1 MASSPSTNPRDLLF
15 DEEEYRDACARR
27 ATWTPDDVICV
38 LSGHIELWGDL
49 AHPDLVSDPV
59 HRTIVKLTLAKYDDD
74 IARADNICDT
84 AEYRDLRAELVRRIA
99 DLRTVYELP
108 TPDEERCDRA
118 LRTAFNLPTAGKELV
133 VPREDRLLAA
143 FVAKNTPLLLAKGFK
158 GPTDKPL

>member
-1 MASSPSTNPRDLLF
+1 MASLSSTNPRDLLF
-15 DEEEYRDACARR
+15 DEEEYSDACARR
-27 ATWTPDDVICV
+27 ATWTRYDVICV

-49 AHPDLVSDPV
+49 TRPGLASDPAQ
-59 HRTIVKLTLAKYDDD
+59 RTFVKLTLTKYDED

-84 AEYRDLRAELVRRIA
+84 VEYRDLRAELVRRIA

-133 VPREDRLLAA
+133 VPLEDRLLAA
-143 FVAKNTPLLLAKGFK
+143 FVTKNTPLLLAKGLK